1 MSASS
6 CMCHCSTKRHVPPTD
21 HFRFR
26 FVLGEHPAAM
36 HTGNNGNSTA
46 SQPPVLLPLVLLTC
60 STLMLLQLVAS
71 CSTLV
76 PATPPGCRTVQ
87 ERSRPFRQCAPM
99 RLVGGGAWPGIISPS
114 GGVELFERRGIP
126 KSVNELSA
134 ASLQMSK
141 EIKSTK
147 SSKFLAS
154 YFVLKVA
161 LSSISCSNVVSEIR
175 FQLTFVD

>member
-1 MSASS
+1 MKVVFYNFIQKLRQ
-6 CMCHCSTKRHVPPTD
+6 MYTIILLNLIFLHSTVT
-21 HFRFR
+21 FFS
-26 FVLGEHPAAM
+26 VLK
-36 HTGNNGNSTA
+36 
-46 SQPPVLLPLVLLTC
+46 PLGVRNQIEIDTEAFKC
-60 STLMLLQLVAS
+60 Q
-71 CSTLV
+71 
-76 PATPPGCRTVQ
+76 RI

-126 KSVNELSA
+126 KSVNELST

>member
-6 CMCHCSTKRHVPPTD
+6 CMCHCSTKCHLPPTD

-26 FVLGEHPAAM
+26 SVLGEHPAAM

-46 SQPPVLLPLVLLTC
+46 SQQPVLLPLVLLTC

-87 ERSRPFRQCAPM
+87 QTSTFAEEKAMGQRSNRNCQDLQELEESQDLRRRGVERSP
-99 RLVGGGAWPGIISPS
+99 VPG
-114 GGVELFERRGIP
+114 
-126 KSVNELSA
+126 
-134 ASLQMSK
+134 
-141 EIKSTK
+141 T
-147 SSKFLAS
+147 
-154 YFVLKVA
+154 
-161 LSSISCSNVVSEIR
+161 
-175 FQLTFVD
+175 

>member
-1 MSASS
+1 MVFYNFIQKLRQ
-6 CMCHCSTKRHVPPTD
+6 MYTIILLNLIFLHSTVT
-21 HFRFR
+21 FFS
-26 FVLGEHPAAM
+26 VLK
-36 HTGNNGNSTA
+36 
-46 SQPPVLLPLVLLTC
+46 PLGVRNQIEIDTEAFKC
-60 STLMLLQLVAS
+60 Q
-71 CSTLV
+71 
-76 PATPPGCRTVQ
+76 RI

-99 RLVGGGAWPGIISPS
+99 PLRRGAWPGIISPS

-126 KSVNELSA
+126 KSVNELST